1 MNRREFVRQ
10 SIQGAAAIGSVG
22 MLRPIAAWAQQ
33 QPPVSAG
40 KPDFAIIDT
49 HQHLWD
55 LAKVRVAWL
64 KGDNPLNRS
73 FVTKDYLEATA
84 GLGIRKAVYMEV
96 DVGADCLAAEAEYI
110 VDLCRRG
117 ESPTVAAV
125 LGGRPGEESF
135 RPYIMRFKDSPY
147 VKGVR
152 QIARSSAAGRH
163 PYAEKSFI
171 AGIRL
176 LGELGM
182 RFDLCQPPAE
192 LPEAIRLVDA
202 CPDTQFILDHCG
214 NGDPKWF
221 GTTGKNEAAAK
232 QWRRDIELLA
242 KRANVVCKI
251 SGIVSSMPKGRW
263 KSEEL
268 TPVVDHCLDAFGPD
282 RVIFASDW
290 PVCTLGATLRE
301 WVAALRQI
309 VAHRSEEQQRKL
321 FCDNAVRVYGL
332 AEAAADGNSVGS
344 RACSRV

>member
-1 MNRREFVRQ
+1 MNRREFICG
-10 SIQGAAAIGSVG
+10 SIGGVAAMGCIGAMGPRALWAEEKPKATVG
-22 MLRPIAAWAQQ
+22 KR
-33 QPPVSAG
+33 
-40 KPDFAIIDT
+40 DFAIIDT

-84 GLGIRKAVYMEV
+84 GLGVRKAVYMEV

-135 RPYIMRFKDSPY
+135 KPYIMRFKDSPY

-171 AGIRL
+171 GGIRL

-221 GTTGKNEAAAK
+221 GTAGKNEAAAK

-309 VAHRSEEQQRKL
+309 VSHRSEEQQRKL
-321 FCDNAVRVYGL
+321 FHDNAVRVYGL
-332 AEAAADGNSVGS
+332 AKKVEVGLETF
-344 RACSRV
+344 APIPI